1 MRNFKGAVKAKIE
14 KKEQRIKEISE
25 YILNAGERGVT
36 CKEITVE
43 FHVCTETARQALLG
57 LVDQGLV
64 KNSRKEGCATIFT
77 WNDLP
82 EKAEQP
88 KEEVMPVNHSSK
100 EFKPGTFIPCSNVC
114 KAGDVVWIS
123 SRSGEGA
130 FFRYLIIT
138 PWEHKAM
145 CLGIFEEGH
154 PKLNLN
160 DPYYVCI
167 GTDPEKGVKLY
178 ADIRNN
184 CQRGYQQFG
193 ERVMHVDAE
202 SFDVV
207 KYRLARS
214 MGICANSKP
223 EVDNHTVNLQ
233 VKVSKLEATLKEKT
247 DKILELMEDNDD
259 LRAERDTALKQVDDA
274 HVGWDQA
281 NRLATQFSNDVND
294 LSTENATLRDKLTKA
309 EAENNELKKQKT
321 VDGSTQRSIGQIV
334 VANKVNEALRER
346 YEDEIKTLRQVIFSM
361 IKGEEVK

>member
-1 MRNFKGAVKAKIE
+1 MNMLKGAVK
-14 KKEQRIKEISE
+14 KKVEDRENRIKKVSE
-25 YILNAGERGVT
+25 YILNAGEHGVT
-36 CKEITVE
+36 CKEIAIE
-43 FHVCTETARQALLG
+43 FHICAETARQTLFILIKKG
-57 LVDQGLV
+57 LVVAD
-64 KNSRKEGCATIFT
+64 RKEGKATIFT
-77 WNDLP
+77 WK
-82 EKAEQP
+82 EAASTEQP
-88 KEEVMPVNHSSK
+88 KEEVMPVNHSGK
-100 EFKPGTFIPCSNVC
+100 EFKPGTYIPCSNVC

-202 SFDVV
+202 SFGIV

-214 MGICANSKP
+214 MGICASSKP

-233 VKVSKLEATLKEKT
+233 VKLSKLESTLKEKT
-247 DKILELMEDNDD
+247 DKVLELMEDNDD
-259 LRAERDTALKQVDDA
+259 LRAERDTALKQVDEA
-274 HVGWDQA
+274 HVGWEQA

-309 EAENNELKKQKT
+309 EAEINNLKKQTT
-321 VDGSTQRSIGQIV
+321 VDGPTQRNIGQIV

-361 IKGEEVK
+361 IKGGDVK